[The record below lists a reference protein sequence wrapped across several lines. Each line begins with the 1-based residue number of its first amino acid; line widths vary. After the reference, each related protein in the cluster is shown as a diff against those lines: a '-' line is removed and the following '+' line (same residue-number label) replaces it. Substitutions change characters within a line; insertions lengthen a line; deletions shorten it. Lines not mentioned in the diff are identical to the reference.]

1 MTPGT
6 IIYLNGTSSSG
17 KTSIT
22 QALSQHLNQPYLHCP
37 IDLVE
42 QMILHRQIQRGV
54 VPELT
59 AIQAGFTACIAA
71 FASQGNNV
79 IVDDVMCEPF
89 SYPGTPSPLTT
100 QALLHQRVR
109 TLYTF
114 NLLFV
119 KVACPLPIVE
129 QRERARGNRTLGLA
143 SFQFHRVHHDRV
155 YDVEVDTSQHTPD
168 TCAAQ
173 IVAALAQTQTP
184 RAFQTM
190 ATQFAL

>member
-22 QALSQHLNQPYLHCP
+22 HALSQQLSQPYLHCP
-37 IDLVE
+37 IDLFE
-42 QMILHRQIQRGV
+42 QMILHQQIHRGV
-54 VPELT
+54 VPDLQ
-59 AIQAGFTACIAA
+59 AVQAGFTACIAA
-71 FASQGNNV
+71 LASQGNNV
-79 IVDDVMCEPF
+79 IVDDVICEPL
-89 SYPGTPSPLTT
+89 SYPSTQSPLTT
-100 QALLHQRVR
+100 QELLHQRVR
-109 TLYTF
+109 TLHTF

-129 QRERARGNRTLGLA
+129 QREQTRGNRTHGLA
-143 SFQFHRVHHDRV
+143 SFQFPRVHQDSL
-155 YDVEVDTSQHTPD
+155 YDVEVDTNQHTPD

-173 IVAALAQTQTP
+173 ILATLAQTHSP

-190 ATQFAL
+190 ATQLNL